1 MKKILLLSIIILPL
15 LLSSCE
21 SFMYV
26 TRPYYTSVDKMMALQ
41 AGMSVDGVNAI
52 LGIPPHDF
60 YHTHESGSKVLAYH
74 YRLKYTKIKGSDGL
88 APSSTGGKP
97 RSTVYEGVPKGDPYY
112 EGQGL
117 LYVLFRDD
125 KFVSVITDL
134 GKESS
139 EYLMVVN
146 NNIRLLS
153 KGDYNSYNDKET
165 PTPIKKK

>member
-21 SFMYV
+21 SSMYV
-26 TRPYYTSVDKMMALQ
+26 TRPYYTSIDKMMALQ
-41 AGMSVDGVNAI
+41 AGMNTDGVNAI

-60 YHTHESGSKVLAYH
+60 YHTHESGSKVLVYH
-74 YRLKYTKIKGSDGL
+74 YRLKYIKIKGSDGL
-88 APSSTGGKP
+88 APASTGGKP
-97 RSTVYEGVPKGDPYY
+97 RSTVYEGMPKGEPYY
-112 EGQGL
+112 NTVGL
-117 LYVLFRDD
+117 MYVLFRED

-153 KGDYNSYNDKET
+153 KGDYNAYNEKET